1 MLKRRR
7 KSQLS
12 PPFVFSRPLL
22 SSHHHVTTKRAK
34 KKKKKK
40 KKTTTTTTTTKHLC
54 TYSKNNAKNKIAHTH
69 IYGRYEV
76 RKNSTVVRWSSL
88 FLSNL
93 IV

>member
-40 KKTTTTTTTTKHLC
+40 KTTTTTTKHLC

-69 IYGRYEV
+69 IYGREV

>member
-1 MLKRRR
+1 MLKLRR

-22 SSHHHVTTKRAK
+22 SSHHVTTKRAK

-40 KKTTTTTTTTKHLC
+40 TTTTTTKHLC

-69 IYGRYEV
+69 IYGREV
-76 RKNSTVVRWSSL
+76 RKKSTVVRWSSL

-93 IV
+93 IL

>member
-40 KKTTTTTTTTKHLC
+40 KTTTTTTTKHLC

-69 IYGRYEV
+69 IYGREV

-93 IV
+93 IL

>member
-40 KKTTTTTTTTKHLC
+40 KTTTTTTKHLC

-69 IYGRYEV
+69 IYGREV

-93 IV
+93 IL